1 MNITNIIFRKT
12 FDSGKLKAIASIT
25 LDGCFAIHEIKII
38 QTDHLFVA
46 MPYRT
51 DSYGI
56 SHDIVHP
63 IGIAARHE
71 LERAIIGAYKE
82 YISSNETSEIENFTA
97 YNKNASFIM
106 QKTGHFCFL
115 YVEFSAI
122 NLCILL

>member
-1 MNITNIIFRKT
+1 MNITDIIFRKT

-25 LDGCFAIHEIKII
+25 LDGCFAIHEIKVI

-63 IGIAARHE
+63 IGEAARHE
-71 LERAIIGAYKE
+71 LEYAIIGAYKD
-82 YISSNETSEIENFTA
+82 YIATHETSEIENFTA
-97 YNKNASFIM
+97 
-106 QKTGHFCFL
+106 
-115 YVEFSAI
+115 
-122 NLCILL
+122 

>member
-51 DSYGI
+51 DSYGVR
-56 SHDIVHP
+56 HDIAHQ
-63 IGIAARHE
+63 IGRASCR
-71 LERAIIGAYKE
+71 ER
-82 YISSNETSEIENFTA
+82 
-97 YNKNASFIM
+97 
-106 QKTGHFCFL
+106 
-115 YVEFSAI
+115 V
-122 NLCILL
+122 

>member
-46 MPYRT
+46 MPNRT

-97 YNKNASFIM
+97 
-106 QKTGHFCFL
+106 
-115 YVEFSAI
+115 
-122 NLCILL
+122 